1 MEILIGTSGWVY
13 KEWNERFYPKG
24 TKDKDKLGY
33 LAQHFPTVEINSSF
47 YRMPT
52 KAVFTVWHERAP
64 EEFIFSLKFPRYITQ
79 MKKLILDEQS
89 KSYIN
94 DFIKNSKALNN
105 QLGAVLIQLPPNFGY
120 DLERLAA
127 FIKYLL
133 SYAKKSKYKAD
144 FCIEFRN
151 DTWFNDD
158 VFNLMR
164 KYNIGFV
171 IADSS
176 VWPQDKVFTADFSYI
191 RFHGPVEM
199 FASSY
204 ANRQLD
210 RWAEFIVSQRNI
222 KRVYVYFN
230 NDMSAKAIENAKY
243 LQKCINK
250 LLKK

>member
-1 MEILIGTSGWVY
+1 MEILIGTSGWIY

-24 TKDKDKLGY
+24 TKDKDKLAY
-33 LAQHFPTVEINSSF
+33 LAEHFPTVEINSSF
-47 YRMPT
+47 YRMPS
-52 KAVFTVWHERAP
+52 KSSFTLWHERTA
-64 EEFIFSLKFPRYITQ
+64 EGFIFSVKFPRYITQ
-79 MKKLILDEQS
+79 MKKLILDAES
-89 KSYIN
+89 KPFIN
-94 DFIKNSKALNN
+94 DFIKNSKVLKEH
-105 QLGAVLIQLPPNFGY
+105 LGAVLIQLPPNFGC
-120 DLERLAA
+120 DLVRLSK

-133 SYAKKSKYKAD
+133 GYAKQRKYKAD
-144 FCIEFRN
+144 FCIEFRH
-151 DTWFNDD
+151 DSWFNDD

-164 KYNIGFV
+164 KNNVGFV

-210 RWAEFIVSQRNI
+210 RWAEFIVSQKDMR
-222 KRVYVYFN
+222 RTYVYFN
-230 NDMSAKAIENAKY
+230 NDLSAKAIDNAKY